1 MDTKKQKER
10 KALSPKE
17 LNEIIQAEKEVSER
31 IWLHRY
37 LELNANKE
45 AEQLFLGSTSSEES
59 KSQESLR
66 AAKLRTIYGSEP
78 IDDFE
83 LGMLHGKLSALRWVL
98 TSKWDSF
105 EV

>member
-1 MDTKKQKER
+1 MENKKSIRK

-17 LNEIIQAEKEVSER
+17 LNEIIGAEKEVSER

-37 LELNANKE
+37 LEVSANKE
-45 AEQLFLGSTSSEES
+45 AEQLFLGSASSEES
-59 KSQESLR
+59 KNQESRR
-66 AAKLRTIYGSEP
+66 AQKLRTIYGSEP

>member
-1 MDTKKQKER
+1 M

-17 LNEIIQAEKEVSER
+17 LNDIMQAEKEVSDR

-37 LELNANKE
+37 LEVSASKE
-45 AEQLFLGSTSSEES
+45 AEELFLGSKSSEES

>member
-1 MDTKKQKER
+1 MDIKKQKR
-10 KALSPKE
+10 KKSLSPKE
-17 LNEIIQAEKEVSER
+17 LNDIMQAEKEVSER
-31 IWLHRY
+31 IWLYRY

-45 AEQLFLGSTSSEES
+45 AEKLFLGSTSSEDS
-59 KSQESLR
+59 KSQENLR
-66 AAKLRTIYGSEP
+66 AAKLRTMYGSEP

>member
-1 MDTKKQKER
+1 MDIERQKGA

-17 LNEIIQAEKEVSER
+17 FNDIMQAEKEVSER

-37 LELNANKE
+37 LEVSANKE

>member
-1 MDTKKQKER
+1 MNIKGQKAM

-17 LNEIIQAEKEVSER
+17 LNEIMQAEKEVSDR

-37 LELNANKE
+37 LEVNAHKE
-45 AEQLFLGSTSSEES
+45 AEQLFLGSTSEES
-59 KSQESLR
+59 KSQESAR
-66 AAKLRTIYGSEP
+66 AARLRKIYGSEP
-78 IDDFE
+78 MDDFE

>member
-1 MDTKKQKER
+1 MDIKKQKR
-10 KALSPKE
+10 TKPLSPKE
-17 LNEIIQAEKEVSER
+17 LNDIMQAEKEVSDR

-45 AEQLFLGSTSSEES
+45 AEQLFLGSTSSEGS
-59 KSQESLR
+59 KSQESPR

>member
-37 LELNANKE
+37 LEVNANKE
-45 AEQLFLGSTSSEES
+45 AEQLFLGSTSSEEP

>member
-1 MDTKKQKER
+1 MNTKKQKAR

-17 LNEIIQAEKEVSER
+17 LNDIMQAEKEVSDR

-37 LELNANKE
+37 LEVSANKE
-45 AEQLFLGSTSSEES
+45 AEQLFLDSTPSEES
-59 KSQESLR
+59 KCQDSLR
-66 AAKLRTIYGSEP
+66 ATKLRTIYGSEP

>member
-1 MDTKKQKER
+1 MNIKGQKAR

-17 LNEIIQAEKEVSER
+17 LDDIMQAEKEVSDR

-37 LELNANKE
+37 LEVSANKE
-45 AEQLFLGSTSSEES
+45 AEELFLGGTSSEES

-83 LGMLHGKLSALRWVL
+83 LGTLHGKLSALRWVL

>member
-1 MDTKKQKER
+1 MNIKGQKAR

-17 LNEIIQAEKEVSER
+17 LNEIMQAEKEVSDR

-37 LELNANKE
+37 LEVNANKE
-45 AEQLFLGSTSSEES
+45 AEQLFLGSTSEES
-59 KSQESLR
+59 KSQKSPR
-66 AAKLRTIYGSEP
+66 AAKLKTIYGSELM
-78 IDDFE
+78 DDFE